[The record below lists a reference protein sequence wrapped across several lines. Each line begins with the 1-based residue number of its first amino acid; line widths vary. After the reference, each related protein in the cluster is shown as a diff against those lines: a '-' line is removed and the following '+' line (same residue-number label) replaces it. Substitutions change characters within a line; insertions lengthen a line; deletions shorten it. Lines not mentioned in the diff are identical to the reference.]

1 MRSCSR
7 LALAFASSFSLVF
20 FAADRADA
28 TPGFPDAISRELAL
42 SAPPPC
48 ATCHAGGVTRRGT
61 VTTPFGTTM
70 RSRGLQAYDEAS
82 LKRALAALS
91 AEKKDSDEDGTPDIE
106 ELKAGDDPNV
116 AAGDSLPPPE
126 YGCATSRGDT
136 SSPIFALLMVI
147 GVACARA
154 RRQESARPAIC
165 NE

>member
-1 MRSCSR
+1 MRSSKR
-7 LALAFASSFSLVF
+7 LIAAFASLFAVLV
-20 FAADRADA
+20 APDVARA
-28 TPGFPDAISRELAL
+28 TPLFPAAIARELTL
-42 SAPPPC
+42 PQEPPC

-82 LKRALAALS
+82 LKLALAALT

-106 ELKAGDDPNV
+106 ELKAGGDPNV

-126 YGCATSRGDT
+126 YGCAASGADAT
-136 SSPIFALLMVI
+136 SPIFALFVVI

-154 RRQESARPAIC
+154 RRRHSTRPAIC